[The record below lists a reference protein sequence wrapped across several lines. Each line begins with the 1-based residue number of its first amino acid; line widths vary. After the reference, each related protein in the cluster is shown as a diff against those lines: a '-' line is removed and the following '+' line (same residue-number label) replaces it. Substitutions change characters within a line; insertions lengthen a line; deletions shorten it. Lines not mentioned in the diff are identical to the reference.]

1 MKRIIPLFVIG
12 ALLLSACGVLQPAPA
27 EPTPSDEIIATR
39 VSQILTTMPTATAA
53 AEQPSI
59 TPPPTGTAEP
69 ATEEPQPTA
78 TLIPTEAPTAEV
90 AATQAG
96 DAGGGAPEATDD
108 GSGAGGGGP
117 TTDSTADAGGGGP
130 STTGTPDAGGGGPA
144 TTGTP
149 DAGGGG
155 PALIPTPVPTIS
167 PTPVAD
173 AGGGGPNIPTPP
185 PTVSPVQIGTPVP
198 DAGGGGPTP
207 PPTLTVPASDMRNRL
222 GNPAFTDPM
231 DNGNNWPTGV
241 DVQGFTSIAF
251 NEGQM
256 QLTSLKTTSGWRM
269 STYGAELRD
278 FYIEA
283 RVTPGQCT
291 GNDRYGIF
299 FRVPERTKPEQ
310 GYWYGFTCDGR
321 YALQKWDGKAEPDGV
336 VSNLIYWKK
345 STALNAGPNATNM
358 MGVMAIGS
366 RIYLY
371 ANGQLIDVDED
382 NTWLKGAFGMFVG
395 GRETPNFTIKVDEI
409 SVWTNPV
416 AP

>member
-12 ALLLSACGVLQPAPA
+12 ALLLSACGVLQPSPA
-27 EPTPSDEIIATR
+27 EPTPSDELLATR
-39 VSQILTTMPTATAA
+39 VSQILTAMPSATTAV
-53 AEQPSI
+53 EQPSI
-59 TPPPTGTAEP
+59 TPPPTATAEP

-78 TLIPTEAPTAEV
+78 TLIPTEAPTAEPT
-90 AATQAG
+90 ATQAA
-96 DAGGGAPEATDD
+96 DAGGGAPEGTDD

-117 TTDSTADAGGGGP
+117 TTDSTADVGGGGPSTTGTPDAGGGGP

-144 TTGTP
+144 
-149 DAGGGG
+149 
-155 PALIPTPVPTIS
+155 LMPTPVPTIT
-167 PTPVAD
+167 PTPGAD

-207 PPTLTVPASDMRNRL
+207 PPTVTAPASDMRNRL

-241 DVQGFTSIAF
+241 DVQGFTSVQF
-251 NEGQM
+251 YNGQM
-256 QLTSLKTTSGWRM
+256 HLTSLKTTSGWRM
-269 STYGAELRD
+269 STYGEELRN

-283 RVTPGQCT
+283 RVTPGECK

-321 YALQKWDGKAEPDGV
+321 YALQKWDGKAQPDGV
-336 VSNLIYWKK
+336 VTNLIYWKK
-345 STALNAGPNATNM
+345 STALNAGPNATNL

-382 NTWLKGAFGMFVG
+382 NTWLQGAFGMFVG
-395 GRETPNFTIKVDEI
+395 GRETPNFTIHVDEI